1 MAETNGLLNRR
12 TGFTRTEG
20 SNPSRSAIS
29 LAHRLVGM
37 FPYRFLG
44 GQVCYEKQAM
54 EDDIF
59 SCAAFVKSPNIFGL
73 PKSPAA
79 LYLKLCCA

>member
-20 SNPSRSAIS
+20 SNPSRSATFGLQIS
-29 LAHRLVGM
+29 QIKAPSRNLKRKQGRCILTI
-37 FPYRFLG
+37 FF
-44 GQVCYEKQAM
+44 EK
-54 EDDIF
+54 IF
-59 SCAAFVKSPNIFGL
+59 EL